1 MIGSNIVT
9 NMLNQM
15 DMLFIG
21 PIIEARQL
29 ISLTTYLSFDS
40 QMKAHGFELTAAN
53 NFHLH
58 CNLHPSILHM
68 EC

>member
-1 MIGSNIVT
+1 
-9 NMLNQM
+9 M
-15 DMLFIG
+15 DMLFIE
-21 PIIEARQL
+21 PVIEARQL
-29 ISLTTYLSFDS
+29 ISLTYSSFES
-40 QMKAHGFELTAAN
+40 QTKARGFELTAPN

>member
-29 ISLTTYLSFDS
+29 ISVTDLSFES
-40 QMKAHGFELTAAN
+40 QMKAHGFELTTPN

-58 CNLHPSILHM
+58 CNLHPSILHT

>member
-1 MIGSNIVT
+1 
-9 NMLNQM
+9 MLNQM
-15 DMLFIG
+15 DMLFIE

-29 ISLTTYLSFDS
+29 ISLTYLSFES
-40 QMKAHGFELTAAN
+40 QMKAHGFELTAPN

-58 CNLHPSILHM
+58 FNLNPSILHM

>member
-1 MIGSNIVT
+1 MIGSNTGT
-9 NMLNQM
+9 NMLDQM

-40 QMKAHGFELTAAN
+40 QMKAHSFKLTSPS

>member
-1 MIGSNIVT
+1 
-9 NMLNQM
+9 LNQM

-40 QMKAHGFELTAAN
+40 QMKAHSFELTALN